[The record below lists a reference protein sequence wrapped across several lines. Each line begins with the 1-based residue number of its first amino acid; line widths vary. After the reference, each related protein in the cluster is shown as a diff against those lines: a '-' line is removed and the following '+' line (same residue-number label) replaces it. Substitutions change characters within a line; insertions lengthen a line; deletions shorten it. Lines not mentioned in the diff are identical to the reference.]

1 MNSSSENIKYKN
13 CGLFR
18 IQFQTI
24 YLWMFQFYTAIIGF
38 THDNNINRYEKVVNF
53 RPNGG
58 SALLFTIIKKR

>member
-1 MNSSSENIKYKN
+1 
-13 CGLFR
+13 
-18 IQFQTI
+18 
-24 YLWMFQFYTAIIGF
+24 MFQFYTAIIGF